1 MGKLIVPRP
10 VSLLTL
16 LALLLATPKPVHAY
30 VDPGA
35 GSMLWQLA
43 AAAAIGSLFYV
54 RRVFTWMRQRLRLRS
69 MRTIASLVRPARVT
83 INDDA
88 LDSRHESAGAD

>member
-35 GSMLWQLA
+35 GTMLWQLA

-69 MRTIASLVRPARVT
+69 TRNTSPARPARVT

-88 LDSRHESAGAD
+88 LDGQPKFSGAD

>member
-1 MGKLIVPRP
+1 MGRLIVPRP
-10 VSLLTL
+10 VSLLPL

-30 VDPGA
+30 VDPGS

-54 RRVFTWMRQRLRLRS
+54 RRVFTWMRERLGLPS
-69 MRTIASLVRPARVT
+69 TSTTASPVRPALVT
-83 INDDA
+83 VNDDA
-88 LDSRHESAGAD
+88 LDGQPKSAGAD

>member
-1 MGKLIVPRP
+1 MGKLIVPRT

-30 VDPGA
+30 VDPGGGA
-35 GSMLWQLA
+35 MLWQLA
-43 AAAAIGSLFYV
+43 GAAAIGSLFYV
-54 RRVFTWMRQRLRLRS
+54 CRVLTWMRQRLRLRS
-69 MRTIASLVRPARVT
+69 LRTTASPARVT

-88 LDSRHESAGAD
+88 LDGQPKFAGAD

>member
-54 RRVFTWMRQRLRLRS
+54 RRVFTWIRQRLRLRS
-69 MRTIASLVRPARVT
+69 TRNTSPARVT

-88 LDSRHESAGAD
+88 LDGQPKFAGAD